1 MGLDHILSLL
11 YSLFMEICEESSS
24 NDIEFATD
32 GSWHA
37 ISEKDGKECSPT
49 TSVVN
54 FLHGYNIAMC
64 FTELAAAYVF
74 PLFSLSPSVQA
85 TNLSTPPDRRL
96 GSTPLTIR
104 DTPERRGTGISNRK
118 VPHLFL
124 FVCLFVCL

>member
-1 MGLDHILSLL
+1 MGLDHLLSLL

-37 ISEKDGKECSPT
+37 ISEKDSKEYSPT

-54 FLHGYNIAMC
+54 FLHGYIAMC

-74 PLFSLSPSVQA
+74 PLFSFSLPFSSSYQPFNA
-85 TNLSTPPDRRL
+85 TR
-96 GSTPLTIR
+96 
-104 DTPERRGTGISNRK
+104 
-118 VPHLFL
+118 
-124 FVCLFVCL
+124 